1 MPRGG
6 SGPPPLWIGAGRAGG
21 TMAKGAKVLMQLEV
35 VRSEMVQI
43 RSIDQI
49 GGSRLQVT
57 GRDGNGVMMCGAVTN
72 YKVEAGKTYE
82 ILIREVS

>member
-1 MPRGG
+1 
-6 SGPPPLWIGAGRAGG
+6 
-21 TMAKGAKVLMQLEV
+21 MAKGAKVLMQLEV